1 MENVFIILLVLFN
14 FWTIWFFMRE
24 EKERCLPK
32 EGKGEETKPPID
44 FSPVPWALLSEGKGE
59 ETKPP
64 IDPYEFV
71 PKSQYHY
78 KPPLKENKDEDK
90 TESNMSEPVKEE
102 DVTFEETQQET
113 KSSAQIPDEDLD
125 ETFKDCRIED
135 VPTEYSNEE
144 EADVPRA
151 KGKSFEDIDLAFR
164 TVKKPKASKAEM
176 VQAGEVF
183 KDLDGTELFARMIND
198 EKLFM
203 QIEESINIAVQA
215 MNEKDTVEENISS
228 RLPDNYEDF
237 NILDFV

>member
-1 MENVFIILLVLFN
+1 MESVFIVLLVLFN
-14 FWTIWFFMRE
+14 FWTIWFFVKE
-24 EKERCLPK
+24 EKERCLS
-32 EGKGEETKPPID
+32 GDDNGEK
-44 FSPVPWALLSEGKGE
+44 S
-59 ETKPP
+59 
-64 IDPYEFV
+64 DPSIASYELV
-71 PKSQYHY
+71 PKSQYQY
-78 KPPLKENKDEDK
+78 KPSLKENKDEDK

-102 DVTFEETQQET
+102 DVTFEETQQDT

-135 VPTEYSNEE
+135 VPTEYSDED
-144 EADVPRA
+144 EADVPQA
-151 KGKSFEDIDLAFR
+151 KGKSFEDIDLAVR

-176 VQAGEVF
+176 IQAGEVF

>member
-1 MENVFIILLVLFN
+1 MESVFIVLLVLFN
-14 FWTIWFFMRE
+14 FWTIWFFVKE
-24 EKERCLPK
+24 EKERCLS
-32 EGKGEETKPPID
+32 GDDNGEK
-44 FSPVPWALLSEGKGE
+44 S
-59 ETKPP
+59 
-64 IDPYEFV
+64 DPSIASYELV
-71 PKSQYHY
+71 PKSQYQY
-78 KPPLKENKDEDK
+78 KPSLKEDEGK
-90 TESNMSEPVKEE
+90 EKSESNLSEPVNEE
-102 DVTFEETQQET
+102 DVTFEERSKME
-113 KSSAQIPDEDLD
+113 KSSVQIPDEDLD

-135 VPTEYSNEE
+135 VPTEYSDED
-144 EADVPRA
+144 EADVPQA
-151 KGKSFEDIDLAFR
+151 KGKSFEDIDLAVR

>member
-1 MENVFIILLVLFN
+1 MESVFIVLLVLFN
-14 FWTIWFFMRE
+14 FWTIWFFVKE
-24 EKERCLPK
+24 EKERFLS
-32 EGKGEETKPPID
+32 GDANGEK
-44 FSPVPWALLSEGKGE
+44 S
-59 ETKPP
+59 
-64 IDPYEFV
+64 DPSIGSYELV
-71 PKSQYHY
+71 PKSQYQY
-78 KPPLKENKDEDK
+78 KPSLKEDEGK
-90 TESNMSEPVKEE
+90 EKSESNQSEPVNEE
-102 DVTFEETQQET
+102 DVTFEETQQDT

-135 VPTEYSNEE
+135 VPTEYSDED
-144 EADVPRA
+144 EADVPQA
-151 KGKSFEDIDLAFR
+151 KGKSFEDIDLAVR

>member
-44 FSPVPWALLSEGKGE
+44 
-59 ETKPP
+59 
-64 IDPYEFV
+64 PYELV
-71 PKSQYHY
+71 PKSQYQY

-135 VPTEYSNEE
+135 VPTEYSDEDEGN
-144 EADVPRA
+144 VPRA
-151 KGKSFEDIDLAFR
+151 KGKSFEDIDLAVR

-203 QIEESINIAVQA
+203 QIEASINIAVQA

>member
-32 EGKGEETKPPID
+32 
-44 FSPVPWALLSEGKGE
+44 EGKGE

-151 KGKSFEDIDLAFR
+151 KGKSFEDIDLAVR
-164 TVKKPKASKAEM
+164 TVKKPKADRKSTR
-176 VQAGEVF
+176 
-183 KDLDGTELFARMIND
+183 LN
-198 EKLFM
+198 
-203 QIEESINIAVQA
+203 
-215 MNEKDTVEENISS
+215 SS
-228 RLPDNYEDF
+228 H
-237 NILDFV
+237 

>member
-1 MENVFIILLVLFN
+1 MEIIIIIVLALYN
-14 FWTIWFFMRE
+14 IWTVWYFTKE
-24 EKERCLPK
+24 EKERCRSDDTDEAPPPQTEAFELVPRSK
-32 EGKGEETKPPID
+32 LKVRLREKTDAGRAETD
-44 FSPVPWALLSEGKGE
+44 LSEAV
-59 ETKPP
+59 KP
-64 IDPYEFV
+64 
-71 PKSQYHY
+71 
-78 KPPLKENKDEDK
+78 
-90 TESNMSEPVKEE
+90 E
-102 DVTFEETQQET
+102 DVTFEE
-113 KSSAQIPDEDLD
+113 KDSGKDDSAQVADEDLD
-125 ETFKDCRIED
+125 KVFKDYRIED
-135 VPTEYSNEE
+135 IPTEYAEE
-144 EADVPRA
+144 EDKDVPRA
-151 KGKSFEDIDLAFR
+151 NGKSFEDIDLAVC

>member
-1 MENVFIILLVLFN
+1 MESVFIVLLVLFN
-14 FWTIWFFMRE
+14 FWTIWFFVKE
-24 EKERCLPK
+24 EKERCLLRDDN
-32 EGKGEETKPPID
+32 GEKSDPPID
-44 FSPVPWALLSEGKGE
+44 S
-59 ETKPP
+59 
-64 IDPYEFV
+64 YELV
-71 PKSQYHY
+71 PKSQYQY
-78 KPPLKENKDEDK
+78 KPSLKEEEGKGK
-90 TESNMSEPVKEE
+90 TENNMSEPVKEE

>member
-1 MENVFIILLVLFN
+1 MENVFILLLVLFN

-24 EKERCLPK
+24 EKERSLPK
-32 EGKGEETKPPID
+32 D
-44 FSPVPWALLSEGKGE
+44 GKGE

-71 PKSQYHY
+71 PKSQYQY
-78 KPPLKENKDEDK
+78 KPPLKENKDKVKPENN
-90 TESNMSEPVKEE
+90 SSEPVNEE
-102 DVTFEETQQET
+102 DVTFEETPQET

-125 ETFKDCRIED
+125 EAFKDCRIED
-135 VPTEYSNEE
+135 VPTEYSDEDDGTE
-144 EADVPRA
+144 VPQA
-151 KGKSFEDIDLAFR
+151 KGKSFEDIDLAVR
-164 TVKKPKASKAEM
+164 TVKKPKASKVEM
-176 VQAGEVF
+176 LQAGEVF

-203 QIEESINIAVQA
+203 QIEESINLAVQA
-215 MNEKDTVEENISS
+215 MNEKEPVEENVSS

>member
-1 MENVFIILLVLFN
+1 
-14 FWTIWFFMRE
+14 
-24 EKERCLPK
+24 
-32 EGKGEETKPPID
+32 
-44 FSPVPWALLSEGKGE
+44 
-59 ETKPP
+59 
-64 IDPYEFV
+64 
-71 PKSQYHY
+71 
-78 KPPLKENKDEDK
+78 
-90 TESNMSEPVKEE
+90 MSEPVKEE

-135 VPTEYSNEE
+135 VPTEYSDEGN
-144 EADVPRA
+144 VPRA
-151 KGKSFEDIDLAFR
+151 KGKSFEDIDLAVR

-215 MNEKDTVEENISS
+215 MNEKDIVEENISS

>member
-1 MENVFIILLVLFN
+1 MENVFIVLLVLFN

-32 EGKGEETKPPID
+32 EGKGK
-44 FSPVPWALLSEGKGE
+44 

-71 PKSQYHY
+71 PKSQYQY
-78 KPPLKENKDEDK
+78 KPPLKENKGEVK
-90 TESNMSEPVKEE
+90 TENNSSEPVNEE
-102 DVTFEETQQET
+102 DVTFEETPQEK

-125 ETFKDCRIED
+125 EAFKDSRIED
-135 VPTEYSNEE
+135 VPTEYSDEDDDT
-144 EADVPRA
+144 DVPQA
-151 KGKSFEDIDLAFR
+151 KGKSFEDIDLAVR
-164 TVKKPKASKAEM
+164 TVKKPKAPKAEM

-215 MNEKDTVEENISS
+215 MYEKDTVEENISS